1 MLCYDYIW
9 NGPFRDVCKHV
20 HAARLFRNANLHLD
34 KELFIKQTKENL
46 VAYFKNKER
55 VIPAENKKD

>member
-20 HAARLFRNANLHLD
+20 HAARLFYNANLHVD
-34 KELFIKQTKENL
+34 KELFIKQTKESF
-46 VAYFKNKER
+46 VSYFKRKKE
-55 VIPAENKKD
+55 